1 MISILYAI
9 TGMKFESFLK
19 KAQLKKDNVMK
30 RIINKQ
36 LIFLTGCLLILLFFS
51 ASSFVR
57 QVPSSVTQ
65 DEIAQAIN
73 NDRWDFT
80 ADYAY
85 PSYGKSR
92 NITGVYYVQCHK
104 DTLIVALPYYGKLN
118 SAAGATNENPLD
130 FKSTDFK
137 LTKEARKKGGWVVT
151 IKKPTSEVQSMS
163 FTFFDNGTAR
173 VNFIMTNR
181 SGIDFSGKVAP
192 AK

>member
-1 MISILYAI
+1 
-9 TGMKFESFLK
+9 
-19 KAQLKKDNVMK
+19 MK
-30 RIINKQ
+30 RIKNKH
-36 LIFLTGCLLILLFFS
+36 LIPLTGCFLILVFFT
-51 ASSFVR
+51 ATSFVR
-57 QVPSSVTQ
+57 QVSSPTIQ

-151 IKKPTSEVQSMS
+151 IKKPNSEVQSMS

>member
-1 MISILYAI
+1 MLVFF
-9 TGMKFESFLK
+9 TG
-19 KAQLKKDNVMK
+19 
-30 RIINKQ
+30 
-36 LIFLTGCLLILLFFS
+36 
-51 ASSFVR
+51 SSFIR
-57 QVPSSVTQ
+57 QQSSSFIQ

-92 NITGVYYVQCHK
+92 NITGVYYVQCRK
-104 DTLIVALPYYGKLN
+104 DTLVVALPYYGKLN
-118 SAAGATNENPLD
+118 SSAGANNENPLD

-137 LTKEARKKGGWVVT
+137 LTKEVRKKGGWLVT
-151 IKKPTSEVQSMS
+151 INKPNSEVQSMS

-173 VNFIMTNR
+173 VYFTITNR

>member
-1 MISILYAI
+1 
-9 TGMKFESFLK
+9 
-19 KAQLKKDNVMK
+19 MK
-30 RIINKQ
+30 RIKNKH
-36 LIFLTGCLLILLFFS
+36 LILLTGCFLMLVFFT

-57 QVPSSVTQ
+57 QVSSPAAQ

-85 PSYGKSR
+85 PNSGGSR
-92 NITGVYYVQCHK
+92 NIAGVYYVQCRK
-104 DTLIVALPYYGKLN
+104 DTLIVALPYYGRLN
-118 SAAGATNENPLD
+118 SSAGATNENPLD

-137 LTKEARKKGGWVVT
+137 LTKEVRKKGGWVVT
-151 IKKPTSEVQSMS
+151 INKPNSEVQSIS

-181 SGIDFSGKVAP
+181 TGIDFSGKIAP
-192 AK
+192 PK

>member
-1 MISILYAI
+1 MLVFC
-9 TGMKFESFLK
+9 T
-19 KAQLKKDNVMK
+19 
-30 RIINKQ
+30 
-36 LIFLTGCLLILLFFS
+36 
-51 ASSFVR
+51 ASSFIR
-57 QVPSSVTQ
+57 QVHASVTQ

-92 NITGVYYVQCHK
+92 NITGVYYVQCRK

-118 SAAGATNENPLD
+118 SPAGASNENPLD

-137 LTKEARKKGGWVVT
+137 LTKEVRKKGGWLVT
-151 IKKPTSEVQSMS
+151 IKSPNSEVQSMS
-163 FTFFDNGTAR
+163 FTFFDNGSAR
-173 VNFIMTNR
+173 VNLIMTNR

>member
-1 MISILYAI
+1 M
-9 TGMKFESFLK
+9 
-19 KAQLKKDNVMK
+19 
-30 RIINKQ
+30 
-36 LIFLTGCLLILLFFS
+36 LIFFITN
-51 ASSFVR
+51 SFVK
-57 QVPSSVTQ
+57 QDISPAAQ

-92 NITGVYYVQCHK
+92 NIIGVYYVQCRK

-118 SAAGATNENPLD
+118 SSAGANNENPLD

-137 LTKEARKKGGWVVT
+137 LTKEVRKKGGWLVT
-151 IKKPTSEVQSMS
+151 VKKPNPEVQSMS

-173 VNFIMTNR
+173 VYFTMTNR
-181 SGIDFSGKVAP
+181 SGIDFSGKIVP
-192 AK
+192 VK

>member
-1 MISILYAI
+1 
-9 TGMKFESFLK
+9 MKQIK
-19 KAQLKKDNVMK
+19 
-30 RIINKQ
+30 NKQ
-36 LIFLTGCLLILLFFS
+36 LILLTGCFLMVVLFTS
-51 ASSFVR
+51 GSFVKS
-57 QVPSSVTQ
+57 VSSPAAQ

-92 NITGVYYVQCHK
+92 NIIGVYYVQCRK

-118 SAAGATNENPLD
+118 STAGASNENPLD

-137 LTKEARKKGGWVVT
+137 LTKEVRKKGGWVVT
-151 IKKPTSEVQSMS
+151 IKKPNREVQSIS

-173 VNFIMTNR
+173 VNFIMSNR
-181 SGIDFSGKVAP
+181 SGIDFSGKIAA